1 MANLFTISGRSI
13 SRRRS
18 GDKNKRPLFSRSSF
32 ASRSNYPAILID
44 HVRRRLEVLVH
55 RDVALPLIDE
65 PVAHAKL
72 EAQLLHV
79 AIEGIEMLVME
90 HARRNM
96 NGVALVPVIALAAD
110 FRVAVAFQGIE
121 VSFGMRVAVALRVR
135 EIDKDRADRNA

>member
-79 AIEGIEMLVME
+79 SIEGIEMLVME
-90 HARRNM
+90 HARRHM
-96 NGVALVPVIALAAD
+96 NGIALVPIVTLAAD
-110 FRVAVAFQGIE
+110 LGIAVAFQSIE
-121 VSFGMRVAVALRVR
+121 VSFRMSVAMALGVR
-135 EIDKDRADRNA
+135 QVDEDRA